1 MQYLEMLGL
10 AQEPF
15 STSPDPLAYYRAPE
29 HEHCLHRLEVSIRLK
44 RGLNVVIGDVGT
56 GKSTLSRCLLRA
68 LDGQDDIIPHL
79 ILDPGFESA
88 DEFARYICRLLA
100 DGPVP
105 DTLPRRDCIEAIQ
118 NALFSLAVERGR
130 IVLLCIDEGQ
140 KLAPGCLEVLREL
153 LNYETNTEKLLQIVI
168 FGQRE
173 LEEIIDGLPN
183 FKDRINEYLVLR
195 PLDRRETIRLVR
207 HRLRLAGGPAGER
220 LFTLGALLA
229 VHKATRGY
237 PRRIMRLC
245 HQLVMT
251 LLITNKPRIT
261 ARSVRDFL
269 RRDKALGTN
278 GTPYLRWVGVAGVV
292 AALVAFALIRPVQ
305 VEQAFTAMTA
315 PALSSMRAA
324 LAPHPAISGAAGP
337 AEGQRHDVKP
347 AALPLSPEHEQQTQ
361 SIPQGTPDATT
372 GHAATSGGAMSGTGI
387 VHPTTAPSSGATPP
401 ERLGALVL
409 PKGET
414 MLRLLETV
422 YGRAGGVLDKVLEA
436 NPGITNPNML
446 PTGTILTLPA
456 LPLTHGAAL
465 RGVSLAVLS
474 SHDSLEAAYA
484 AYRNIANRQDLML
497 MPIWT
502 QQNGLRFMVAL
513 AKRDATEKDARALA
527 ARIGKRDAAPTLL
540 RDVPPETVIY
550 RRLP

>member
-68 LDGQDDIIPHL
+68 LDGQEDIIPHL

-140 KLAPGCLEVLREL
+140 KLAPDCLEVLREL

-173 LEEIIDGLPN
+173 LEEVIDGLPN

-229 VHKATRGY
+229 VHRATRGY

-251 LLITNKPRIT
+251 LLIINKPRIT

-269 RRDKALGTN
+269 QRDKALGPKR
-278 GTPYLRWVGVAGVV
+278 TPYLRLIGATGVA
-292 AALVAFALIRPVQ
+292 AALVALFVMRPAQ
-305 VEQAFTAMTA
+305 VEQTLTTMTG
-315 PALSSMRAA
+315 PVFSNIRAT
-324 LAPHPAISGAAGP
+324 LAPHPALSGTTGLT
-337 AEGQRHDVKP
+337 EGQHQ
-347 AALPLSPEHEQQTQ
+347 ALPNDAAPFVPKSEQNGRNTPQEARGMASDQ
-361 SIPQGTPDATT
+361 PVASIESGTNGIDGLET
-372 GHAATSGGAMSGTGI
+372 ATSA
-387 VHPTTAPSSGATPP
+387 SSVTPP

-409 PKGET
+409 PRGET

-456 LPLTHGAAL
+456 LPLT
-465 RGVSLAVLS
+465 RGEAVNGLSLAVLS
-474 SHDSLEAAYA
+474 RHDSLETAYA
-484 AYRNIANRQDLML
+484 TYRSTANRQDLMVVPVW
-497 MPIWT
+497 MPR
-502 QQNGLRFMVAL
+502 NGLTFMVAL
-513 AKRDATEKDARALA
+513 EKRDATEKDVRTMT
-527 ARIGKRDAAPTLL
+527 RSGKRDAAPFLL
-540 RDVPPETVIY
+540 RNLPPETIIY
-550 RRLP
+550 RRIP